1 MYFWAVATTSLWA
14 VANATWGAYLA
25 AAACTAGPW
34 LTRALV
40 LVTTW
45 GRMMYATKMT
55 IRMIQPHTASP
66 VAVRAGLWDSTVSV
80 KLAIHGV

>member
-1 MYFWAVATTSLWA
+1 M
-14 VANATWGAYLA
+14 
-25 AAACTAGPW
+25 
-34 LTRALV
+34 
-40 LVTTW
+40 LVTTC
-45 GRMMYATKMT
+45 GRMMYARKMM